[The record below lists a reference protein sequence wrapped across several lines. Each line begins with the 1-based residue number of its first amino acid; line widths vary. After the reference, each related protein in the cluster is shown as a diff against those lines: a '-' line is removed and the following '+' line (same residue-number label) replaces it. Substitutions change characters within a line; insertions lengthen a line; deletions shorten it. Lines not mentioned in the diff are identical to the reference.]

1 MKVDWSVAKAD
12 FDNLY
17 KKAHEA
23 DNSLEKT
30 AFEKRLDGVNDA
42 VSKISDE
49 LEKYAITASTL
60 NIDEKLKDPKKE
72 LKIIKNYPLFVAN
85 NKAYDEA
92 NKLHKEVSDALVAA
106 KTAVEALKDN
116 VKAEFMPQLTAFD
129 DKLAAENTA
138 MNAENDDWTAKAAN
152 LAAVKTNLEAYKTQI
167 ANVLKA
173 AQEANKVDESLDY
186 NKDGEI
192 NDKDHLAAQDDTTNG
207 VITLDTYYDWVNK
220 FVDYQKNNK

>member
-1 MKVDWSVAKAD
+1 MA
-12 FDNLY
+12 
-17 KKAHEA
+17 
-23 DNSLEKT
+23 
-30 AFEKRLDGVNDA
+30 
-42 VSKISDE
+42 
-49 LEKYAITASTL
+49 
-60 NIDEKLKDPKKE
+60 
-72 LKIIKNYPLFVAN
+72 
-85 NKAYDEA
+85 
-92 NKLHKEVSDALVAA
+92 AA

-192 NDKDHLAAQDDTTNG
+192 NDKDHRAAQDDTTNG

-220 FVDYQKNNK
+220 FVDYQTNNK

>member
-1 MKVDWSVAKAD
+1 M
-12 FDNLY
+12 
-17 KKAHEA
+17 
-23 DNSLEKT
+23 EK
-30 AFEKRLDGVNDA
+30 NA
-42 VSKISDE
+42 VK
-49 LEKYAITASTL
+49 ASTL

-72 LKIIKNYPLFVAN
+72 LKIIKNYPLYVAN
-85 NKAYDEA
+85 SKAYDEA
-92 NKLHKEVSDALVAA
+92 NKLHKEVSDALAAA
-106 KTAVEALKDN
+106 KTAVGALKDN

-192 NDKDHLAAQDDTTNG
+192 NDLDQRAVLNNVVDG
-207 VITLDTYYDWVNK
+207 VVVLDTYFDWLNK
-220 FVDYQKNNK
+220 FINYQKDNK